1 MKAKEYFDKYFGNV
15 KSEQEMIENAKSM
28 YADFFKEFEAIKEKR
43 KIKTMDGLVG
53 IIRELNDKWN
63 SIATK
68 VEAKFSA
75 QFLKR
80 NAIWNNWLY
89 ERWGDE
95 FPRKPDGEERS
106 EGK

>member
-28 YADFFKEFEAIKEKR
+28 YVDFSKEFEEIKEKR
-43 KIKTMDGLVG
+43 KIKTLGGLVG

-68 VEAKFSA
+68 VEEKFSA

-80 NAIWNNWLY
+80 NAIWNNWLS
-89 ERWGDE
+89 EKFGDE
-95 FPRKPDGEERS
+95 YPRKPDGEERS
-106 EGK
+106 EGE